1 MIILRC
7 TLVFLVLSACT
18 KMVDTPKDLLSPQ
31 EMSAIIADFAIYDQA
46 FSVKPDA
53 NMELAS
59 KYVLKKNNTTAQ
71 IYKESY
77 KFYLSDP
84 SEMTHILREAQEIIL
99 KKDPKLQDSIIKKNK
114 EVLGTGHIYK

>member
-1 MIILRC
+1 MPILN
-7 TLVFLVLSACT
+7 L
-18 KMVDTPKDLLSPQ
+18 P
-31 EMSAIIADFAIYDQA
+31 
-46 FSVKPDA
+46 A
-53 NMELAS
+53 NMFS
-59 KYVLKKNNTTAQ
+59 KKNNTTAQ